1 LGAIGAT
8 FPTMRFLLAG
18 LLALTTMLAGCVSGR
33 AHGALADG
41 DIVMIRG
48 YSYNANAIE
57 AVTGSRFTHC
67 GIIFRE
73 NGRWMVYEGAGRK
86 GHLTLASWIKY
97 ESGKHEPHWKVYRLK
112 DASKLREADAVAR
125 LKQAAAKLHNTW
137 YDHGF
142 SWDYPQ
148 GDDERVYCSE
158 LVWKTYHEALRIE
171 LCPLRKM
178 SSYPMNAEAL
188 QILNSEF
195 CKESR
200 GGREY
205 SPDELA
211 VAPAD
216 IVAGGLLV
224 EVTPLSSEVLQ

>member
-1 LGAIGAT
+1 MLAA
-8 FPTMRFLLAG
+8 MKWVLLVFLALAAMSTGCASSPALAG
-18 LLALTTMLAGCVSGR
+18 
-33 AHGALADG
+33 LADG
-41 DIVMIRG
+41 DIVMIRS

-67 GIIFRE
+67 GIIFKE
-73 NGRWMVYEGAGRK
+73 GGRWMVYEGAGRK
-86 GHLTLASWIKY
+86 GHLSLDAWIKY
-97 ESGKHEPHWKVYRLK
+97 ESAKHEPHWRIYRLK
-112 DASKLREADAVAR
+112 DDSRLRQEAAISH
-125 LKQAAAKLHNTW
+125 LKRAAAKLHKTA

-142 SWDYPQ
+142 SWDYPK

-158 LVWKTYHEALRIE
+158 LIWKAYNEALKIE

-178 SSYPMNAEAL
+178 SSYPMNGEAL
-188 QILNSEF
+188 MILNSDF

-211 VAPAD
+211 VAPGD

-224 EVTPLSSEVLQ
+224 EVTPSTPQSAQ